1 MFEMKPHLLL
11 GTAYNSQGQM
21 VIVMAL
27 DQVPSFAV
35 WDQAGQLFIYDGEQG
50 DVIEPMHADTVWEA
64 IGLFKSWYSCEVV
77 LQ

>member
-1 MFEMKPHLLL
+1 MFEMKPQLLL
-11 GTAYNSQGQM
+11 GAAYNSLGQM

-35 WDQAGQLFIYDGEQG
+35 WDQSGQLFIYDGDQG
-50 DVIEPMHADTVWEA
+50 DVIEPMQANTIWEA
-64 IGLFKSWYSCEVV
+64 IELFKSWYSCEIV